1 MSGISREA
9 FTPGRP
15 LSFPWKNDGIIFL
28 FRRLPYPKKSVN
40 SADKNESTEDGLI
53 VREQEPLNLEMPFS
67 TLSSFTTPNELFYVR
82 CHFPVPEIDVA
93 DWRLKV
99 EGEVELPCELDYHTL
114 RTMEPRT
121 IPATLECAGNNR
133 LFLEPK
139 VKGVQWG
146 LGAVGNA
153 SWTGIPLS
161 AVLDRVKVKPG
172 AIEVI
177 LEGAD
182 AGEIANP
189 PKPGGRIRYAR
200 SLPLSKAREDV
211 LLAYE
216 MNSEKLSPSH
226 GFPLRAIVPGWYA
239 MASVKWL
246 RRIILTSESFAGYY
260 QSIDYTYWDRKA
272 DGLPT
277 LKPLAEQ
284 QIKAEIARP
293 ESGEVIPADAPYRVH
308 GAAWS
313 GEAEITKVEISTD
326 SGATW
331 NPASLGRDSAPNA
344 WRLWEYDWRTPSR
357 QGQQTLMARATDS
370 RGRTQPFERSADRGT
385 YMINHILR
393 IVVEVR

>member
-1 MSGISREA
+1 M
-9 FTPGRP
+9 
-15 LSFPWKNDGIIFL
+15 K
-28 FRRLPYPKKSVN
+28 
-40 SADKNESTEDGLI
+40 SADNNTPPSDRLI

-82 CHFPVPEIDVA
+82 CHFPIPEIAAA
-93 DWRLKV
+93 DWRLKI
-99 EGEVELPCELDYHTL
+99 EGEVETPLELDYEAL
-114 RTMEPRT
+114 RAMESRT
-121 IPATLECAGNNR
+121 IAATLECAGNNR

-153 SWTGIPLS
+153 SWTGVALS
-161 AVLDRVKVKPG
+161 AVLDRAKVKPG
-172 AIEVI
+172 AVEVI

-182 AGEIANP
+182 EGEIANP

-200 SLPLSKAREDV
+200 SLPLSKARENV

-216 MNSEKLSPSH
+216 MNGEKLTASH

-246 RRIILTSESFAGYY
+246 RRIIVTNNPFAGYY
-260 QSIDYTYWDRKA
+260 QSIDYTYWERTA

-277 LKPLAEQ
+277 LKPLAAQ
-284 QIKAEIARP
+284 QIKAEIAQP
-293 ESGEVIPADAPYRVH
+293 ENGEIIPADAPYRIH

-331 NPASLGRDSAPNA
+331 TPTTLGPDSVANA
-344 WRLWEYDWRTPSR
+344 WRLWEYAWRTPAR

-370 RGRTQPFERSADRGT
+370 RGRTQSSERSADRGT
-385 YMINHILR
+385 YMINHVLP